1 MKKRVVSAIF
11 LIAICLVFYFLGGVY
26 FVGFSAFLAVLGYK
40 ELTDLHK
47 YPRLIL
53 ILGLISLIYFIV
65 VNATFSTFL
74 QPASLV
80 IPVILLL
87 IPTLIPEFENKYKMS
102 DAFHLL
108 GGIYLLALSF
118 TALNILFLKSKYFLL
133 FLILMV
139 TLNDTAA
146 FMIGSKFGKTKI
158 SKISP
163 KKSLEGLIAGIV
175 TAILVGLIMYFILL
189 KEQFTIIPAL
199 IIIVAIAIVT
209 PIGDLLFSKI
219 KRENDIKDFSNLI
232 PGHGGILDR
241 MDSLLF
247 SGLVFYLIISII

>member
-1 MKKRVVSAIF
+1 MKKRVISAIF
-11 LIAICLVFYFLGGVY
+11 LIAICLIFYFLGGVY

-65 VNATFSTFL
+65 VNSTFTISI
-74 QPASLV
+74 QVASLLV
-80 IPVILLL
+80 PIVLLL

-108 GGIYLLALSF
+108 GGIYLLAFSF
-118 TALNILFLKSKYFLL
+118 TALNILFLKSRYYLL
-133 FLILMV
+133 FLVLMV

-163 KKSLEGLIAGIV
+163 KKSLEGLIAGNI
-175 TAILVGLIMYFILL
+175 TAIIVGLITYFILL
-189 KEQFTIIPAL
+189 QDKFTFINAL
-199 IIIVAIAIVT
+199 IIVVAISIAT

>member
-40 ELTDLHK
+40 ELTDLKK

-53 ILGLISLIYFIV
+53 ILGLVSLIYFII
-65 VNATFSTFL
+65 VNSTFSTFL

-80 IPVILLL
+80 IPLIVLLV
-87 IPTLIPEFENKYKMS
+87 PTLIPEFENKYKMS

-108 GGIYLLALSF
+108 GGVYLLAFSF
-118 TALNILFLKSKYFLL
+118 TALNILFLKSKFYLL
-133 FLILMV
+133 FLVLMV

-163 KKSLEGLIAGIV
+163 KKSLEGLIAGNV
-175 TAILVGLIMYFILL
+175 TAIIVGIVMYFVLL
-189 KEQFTIIPAL
+189 QDKLSFIEAL
-199 IIIVAIAIVT
+199 IIVIAVAIVT